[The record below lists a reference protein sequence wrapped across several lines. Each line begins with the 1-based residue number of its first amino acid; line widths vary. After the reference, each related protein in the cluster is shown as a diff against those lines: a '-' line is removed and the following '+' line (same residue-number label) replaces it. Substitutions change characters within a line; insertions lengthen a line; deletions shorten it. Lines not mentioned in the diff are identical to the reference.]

1 MELPMSDTS
10 ASPGS
15 SVLDFAALLGTLGFT
30 ADEFVSL
37 GYHKPGGAFRTAV
50 MAPADAVT
58 TVAKASG
65 TANLYFGVNPI
76 KGPRRKDAGRGK
88 EFDVTRLAALWCDL
102 DVKPGGCRNLEVARI
117 IVDELSSVLGTRPF
131 AITHSGHGL
140 HAYWPIDDGCITD
153 VRAARA
159 LLRRWGRLVAVVAE
173 TYGARTDSVYDLPR
187 MLRVP
192 GTYNN
197 KAPQ

>member
-1 MELPMSDTS
+1 MSEIS
-10 ASPGS
+10 ACPGS

-37 GYHKPGGAFRTAV
+37 GYQKPGGAFRTAV
-50 MAPADAVT
+50 LAPADAVGAVAEAST
-58 TVAKASG
+58 TADM
-65 TANLYFGVNPI
+65 YFGVNPVA
-76 KGPRRKDAGRGK
+76 GPPRKDAGRGK
-88 EFDVTRLAALWCDL
+88 ESDVTRLAALWCDL
-102 DVKPGGCRNLEVARI
+102 DVKPGGCRDLEVAHG
-117 IVDELSSVLGTRPF
+117 IVDELSSVLGTRPS

-140 HAYWPIDDGCITD
+140 HAYWPTDDGCITD
-153 VRAARA
+153 VCAARA

-173 TYGARTDSVYDLPR
+173 TYGARRDSVYDLPR

-197 KAPQ
+197 KVPR